1 MKKKGIKVRFT
12 SLTGFDLV
20 KKTRA
25 VGYVAALLC
34 ALAVMTVSAPVLA
47 QSRPSVIQTIEITG
61 NQRIEPETIK
71 SYMLVDLN
79 DDYDEELIDRS
90 LKALFAT
97 GLFADVIIRP
107 TSTGISVQVVENP
120 IINRIAF
127 EGNQKLDQE
136 ELQAEVRLGPR
147 VVYTR
152 ARVQADAQRIVEL
165 YRRSGRFAATVDPKI
180 IELTQNRVDLIFE
193 INEGPVTGVRRINF
207 IGNRDFSDEELRGL
221 IVTQESRWWKLL
233 ASNDNYDPDRVAYDR
248 ELLRRYYLQQGYAD
262 FRVISAVAELT
273 RDREDFYITFTVEEG
288 TTYRIGDVRVDSE
301 IGSLNPGT
309 LRSLVKTVPGSLYNA
324 DEIDSTIEDMTKLAG
339 TLGYA
344 FVNIR
349 PRVKRDRENRT
360 VNITYHV
367 QESQRVYVERINI
380 QGNSRTLDRVIRR
393 EFRLAEGDAFNA
405 VLLDRSKTRIRALGF
420 FANVDVTTEDGST
433 EDRTIVNVEV
443 EEQSTGELTL
453 GAGFSSAQSFVA
465 EFRIS
470 ERNLLGRGQRLNLGA
485 LIGSRR
491 SEVDFSFT
499 EPYFLGRNIAAGID
513 IFRVTNDF
521 QDEAGFDSES
531 TGFGLRAG
539 FPISE
544 FMLLNTRYVL
554 REDTIKDVNTTSRT
568 ILDSEG
574 TETIS
579 SIGYTL
585 TFDNRDDIRL
595 PTRGYRLQLQQDIA
609 GLGGTVS
616 YLKTE
621 LKYAIYK
628 EVFDDVIAIGKS
640 EQGLILGLG
649 DDVRIIDR
657 FFLGPDEIRGFDRAG
672 LGPRDLATG
681 DGLGGNLYY
690 TLSGELNFPLGLPE
704 EFGVRGS
711 LFIDG
716 GSLADIDESGANII
730 DKGTMRAATG
740 FGISWDS
747 PFGPIRI
754 DFTETLL
761 SEEFD
766 ETERVNFRF
775 GARL

>member
-1 MKKKGIKVRFT
+1 MVRFT
-12 SLTGFDLV
+12 SLTDFDLV

-25 VGYVAALLC
+25 FGWMIALLC
-34 ALAVMTVSAPVLA
+34 GLVLISGTNAAQA
-47 QSRPSVIQTIEITG
+47 QSRPATIQTIEITG

-79 DDYDEELIDRS
+79 DDYDDELIDRS

-97 GLFADVIIRP
+97 GLFADVIISP
-107 TSTGISVQVVENP
+107 TASGITVQVVENP

-127 EGNQKLDQE
+127 EGNAKLDQE

-180 IELTQNRVDLIFE
+180 VELTQNRVDLIFE

-207 IGNRDFSDEELRGL
+207 IGNRDFADEELRGL
-221 IVTQESRWWKLL
+221 IVTEESRWWKVL

-248 ELLRRYYLQQGYAD
+248 ELLRRFYLQNGYAD

-273 RDREDFYITFTVEEG
+273 RDREDFYVTFTVDEG
-288 TTYRIGDVRVDSE
+288 TTYRIGDVRVKSE

-324 DEIDSTIEDMTKLAG
+324 DEIDGTIEDMTKLAG

-349 PRVKRDRENRT
+349 PRVKRDRDTRT
-360 VNITYHV
+360 VSITYHV

-420 FANVDVTTEDGST
+420 FGNVDVTTEDGSA
-433 EDRTIVNVEV
+433 DDKTIINVEV

-491 SEVDFSFT
+491 SELDFSFT

-513 IFRVTNDF
+513 VFRVTNDF
-521 QDEAGFDSES
+521 QDEASFDSES

-544 FMLLNTRYVL
+544 FMLLNTRLVF
-554 REDTIKDVNTTSRT
+554 REDTIKDVGNNASIVVRQ
-568 ILDSEG
+568 SEG
-574 TETIS
+574 SETTS

-585 TFDNRDDIRL
+585 TFDNRDDFKL
-595 PTRGYRLQLQQDIA
+595 PTRGYRVQFQQDFA

-621 LKYAIYK
+621 LKYAAYK
-628 EVFDDVIAIGKS
+628 EIFDGVIAIGKS
-640 EQGLILGLG
+640 EQGLILGF
-649 DDVRIIDR
+649 DDEVRIIDR

-672 LGPRDLATG
+672 VGPRDLTTG

-711 LFIDG
+711 IFIDG
-716 GSLADIDESGANII
+716 GSLADIDDSGAGIVDI
-730 DKGTMRAATG
+730 GSLRAATG

-761 SEEFD
+761 SESFD
-766 ETERVNFRF
+766 ETETVNFRF

>member
-1 MKKKGIKVRFT
+1 MRFT
-12 SLTGFDLV
+12 SLSDFDLV
-20 KKTRA
+20 KKTRV
-25 VGYVAALLC
+25 VGWVIALLC
-34 ALAVMTVSAPVLA
+34 GVLLISGTVPAQA
-47 QSRPSVIQTIEITG
+47 QSRPATIQTIEITG

-79 DDYDEELIDRS
+79 DDYDDELIDRS

-97 GLFADVIIRP
+97 GLFADVVISP
-107 TSTGISVQVVENP
+107 TATGISVKVVENP

-127 EGNQKLDQE
+127 EGNAKLDQE

-180 IELTQNRVDLIFE
+180 VELTQNRVDLIFE

-207 IGNRDFSDEELRGL
+207 IGNHDFADDELRGL
-221 IVTQESRWWKLL
+221 IVTQESRWWKVL

-248 ELLRRYYLQQGYAD
+248 ELLRRFYLQNGYAD

-273 RDREDFYITFTVEEG
+273 RDREDFYVTFTVEEG
-288 TTYRIGDVRVDSE
+288 TTYQIGDVRVESE

-309 LRSLVKTVPGSLYNA
+309 LRTLVKTVPGSLYNA
-324 DEIDSTIEDMTKLAG
+324 DEIDATIEDMTKLAG

-349 PRVKRDRENRT
+349 PRVKRDRETRT
-360 VNITYHV
+360 VSITYHV

-420 FANVDVTTEDGST
+420 FGNVDVTTEDGT
-433 EDRTIVNVEV
+433 TDDKTIINVEV

-491 SEVDFSFT
+491 SELDFSFT

-513 IFRVTNDF
+513 VFRVTNDF
-521 QDEAGFDSES
+521 QDEASFDSES

-539 FPISE
+539 FPINE
-544 FMLLNTRYVL
+544 YMLLNTRLVF
-554 REDTIKDVNTTSRT
+554 REDTIKDVGNNASIVVRQ
-568 ILDSEG
+568 SEG
-574 TETIS
+574 SETTS

-585 TFDNRDDIRL
+585 TFDNRDDIKL
-595 PTRGYRLQLQQDIA
+595 PTRGYRVQFQQDFA

-621 LKYAIYK
+621 LKYAAYK
-628 EVFDDVIAIGKS
+628 EIFDGVIAIGKS
-640 EQGLILGLG
+640 EQGLIMGLG

-672 LGPRDLATG
+672 LGPRDLSTG

-711 LFIDG
+711 IFIDG
-716 GSLADIDESGANII
+716 GSLADLDDSGTNIVDI
-730 DKGTMRAATG
+730 GSMRAATG

-761 SEEFD
+761 SERFD
-766 ETERVNFRF
+766 ETETVNFRF

>member
-1 MKKKGIKVRFT
+1 MVRFT
-12 SLTGFDLV
+12 SLTDFDLV

-25 VGYVAALLC
+25 FGWMIALLC
-34 ALAVMTVSAPVLA
+34 GLVLISGTNAAQA
-47 QSRPSVIQTIEITG
+47 QSRPATIQTIEITG

-79 DDYDEELIDRS
+79 DDYDDELIDRS

-97 GLFADVIIRP
+97 GLFADVIISP
-107 TSTGISVQVVENP
+107 TASGITVQVVENP

-127 EGNQKLDQE
+127 EGNAKLDQE
-136 ELQAEVRLGPR
+136 ELQTEVRLGPR

-180 IELTQNRVDLIFE
+180 VELTQNRVDLIFE

-207 IGNRDFSDEELRGL
+207 IGNRDFADEELRGL
-221 IVTQESRWWKLL
+221 IVTEESRWWKVL

-248 ELLRRYYLQQGYAD
+248 ELLRRFYLQNGYAD

-273 RDREDFYITFTVEEG
+273 RDREDFYVTFTVDEG
-288 TTYRIGDVRVDSE
+288 TTYRIGDVRVESE

-324 DEIDSTIEDMTKLAG
+324 DEIDGTIEDMTKLAG

-349 PRVKRDRENRT
+349 PRVKRDRDTRT
-360 VNITYHV
+360 VSITYHV

-420 FANVDVTTEDGST
+420 FGNVDVTTEDGSA
-433 EDRTIVNVEV
+433 DDKTIINVEV

-491 SEVDFSFT
+491 SELDFSFT

-513 IFRVTNDF
+513 VFRVTNDF
-521 QDEAGFDSES
+521 QDEASFDSES

-544 FMLLNTRYVL
+544 FMLLNTRLVF
-554 REDTIKDVNTTSRT
+554 REDTIKDVGNNASIVVRQ
-568 ILDSEG
+568 SEG
-574 TETIS
+574 SETTS

-585 TFDNRDDIRL
+585 TFDNRDDFKL
-595 PTRGYRLQLQQDIA
+595 PTRGYRVQFQQDFA

-621 LKYAIYK
+621 LKYAAYK
-628 EVFDDVIAIGKS
+628 EIFDGVIAIGKS
-640 EQGLILGLG
+640 EQGLILGF
-649 DDVRIIDR
+649 DDEVRIIDR

-672 LGPRDLATG
+672 VGPRDLTTG

-711 LFIDG
+711 IFIDG
-716 GSLADIDESGANII
+716 GSLADIDDSGAGIVDI
-730 DKGTMRAATG
+730 GSLRAATG

-761 SEEFD
+761 SESFD
-766 ETERVNFRF
+766 ETETVNFRF

>member
-1 MKKKGIKVRFT
+1 MVRFT
-12 SLTGFDLV
+12 SLTDFDLV

-25 VGYVAALLC
+25 FGWMIALLC
-34 ALAVMTVSAPVLA
+34 GLVLISGTNAAQA
-47 QSRPSVIQTIEITG
+47 QSRPATIQTIEITG

-79 DDYDEELIDRS
+79 DDYDDELIDRS

-97 GLFADVIIRP
+97 GLFADVIISP
-107 TSTGISVQVVENP
+107 TASGITVQVVENP

-127 EGNQKLDQE
+127 EGNAKLDQE

-180 IELTQNRVDLIFE
+180 VELTQNRVDLIFE

-207 IGNRDFSDEELRGL
+207 IGNRDFADEELRGL
-221 IVTQESRWWKLL
+221 IVTEESRWWKVL

-248 ELLRRYYLQQGYAD
+248 ELLRRFYLQNGYAD

-273 RDREDFYITFTVEEG
+273 RDREDFYVTFTVDEG
-288 TTYRIGDVRVDSE
+288 TTYRIGDVRVESE

-324 DEIDSTIEDMTKLAG
+324 DEIDGTIEDMTKLAG

-349 PRVKRDRENRT
+349 PRVKRDRDTRT
-360 VNITYHV
+360 VSITYHV

-420 FANVDVTTEDGST
+420 FGNVDVTTEDGSA
-433 EDRTIVNVEV
+433 DDKTIINVEV

-491 SEVDFSFT
+491 SELDFSFT

-513 IFRVTNDF
+513 VFRVTNDF
-521 QDEAGFDSES
+521 QDEASFDSES

-544 FMLLNTRYVL
+544 FMLLNTRLVF
-554 REDTIKDVNTTSRT
+554 REDTIKDVGNNASIVVRQ
-568 ILDSEG
+568 SEG
-574 TETIS
+574 SETTS

-585 TFDNRDDIRL
+585 TFDNRDDFKL
-595 PTRGYRLQLQQDIA
+595 PTRGYRVQFQQDFA

-621 LKYAIYK
+621 LKYAAYK
-628 EVFDDVIAIGKS
+628 EIFDGVIAIGKS
-640 EQGLILGLG
+640 EQGLILGF
-649 DDVRIIDR
+649 DDEVRIIDR

-672 LGPRDLATG
+672 VGPRDLTTG

-711 LFIDG
+711 IFIDG
-716 GSLADIDESGANII
+716 GSLADIDDSGAGIVDI
-730 DKGTMRAATG
+730 GSLRAATG

-761 SEEFD
+761 SESFD
-766 ETERVNFRF
+766 ETETVNFRF